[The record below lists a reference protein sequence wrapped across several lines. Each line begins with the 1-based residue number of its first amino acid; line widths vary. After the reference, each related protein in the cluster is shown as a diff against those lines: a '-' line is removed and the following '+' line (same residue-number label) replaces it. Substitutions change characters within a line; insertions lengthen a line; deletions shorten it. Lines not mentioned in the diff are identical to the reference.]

1 MDAAA
6 GKMPPEDRPNL
17 KQNNNKG
24 GRKEGGGQQR
34 PTATGNET
42 KQGNIAALV

>member
-24 GRKEGGGQQR
+24 GREGEGGAGAQQR
-34 PTATGNET
+34 PIET
-42 KQGNIAALV
+42 KQGNIATLV

>member
-24 GRKEGGGQQR
+24 GKEGGRQER
-34 PTATGNET
+34 PTGNET
-42 KQGNIAALV
+42 KQGSIAALV